1 MLFTRKCLPSTKI
14 SIFDHYQLVKYLNT
28 LSRKLLA
35 LPFCFGHLAFP
46 FVLLPCYIITCSTND
61 ISISKLLKVFL
72 IFISISLLY
81 GEIMPKYKNIV
92 RIMLSKENSFIPL
105 KPLFMYFSFKVI
117 YRMFLYFRK
126 CLEQIVCRFKTMVAE
141 AFKNY
146 YSIIRVYFFLVC
158 SPFYSVDV
166 SIFNHLFCIHLFLF
180 ARHYLNNNILDNV
193 R

>member
-1 MLFTRKCLPSTKI
+1 MLYQRYFHFKI
-14 SIFDHYQLVKYLNT
+14 IEGFSNFHFN
-28 LSRKLLA
+28 
-35 LPFCFGHLAFP
+35 
-46 FVLLPCYIITCSTND
+46 IITVWWNYAKIQEYCH
-61 ISISKLLKVFL
+61 
-72 IFISISLLY
+72 
-81 GEIMPKYKNIV
+81 